1 MHLDERPSFLPD
13 RRPAATLSPWE
24 NAVVGRWL
32 VNRVAGLAVLVMAL
46 GACSI
51 EKRAVGPDQPST
63 PPDGPGDPRIALLQ
77 DNAFQIAQGGRYF
90 TWYGCGACHAQ
101 QALGPRNLADA
112 ASRAAGFDRLYD
124 RLARRHAP
132 PLGDHIPVEQLWQ
145 ITAYVRSLGTLDPAN
160 RRRQD
165 LDQKGE
171 PQGNS
176 WQGPVR

>member
-1 MHLDERPSFLPD
+1 MNDLEPLHNRQ
-13 RRPAATLSPWE
+13 PAAALLSRGR
-24 NAVVGRWL
+24 AVAGRQL
-32 VNRVAGLAVLVMAL
+32 VSRVAGLAVLVMAL
-46 GACSI
+46 GACSV

-63 PPDGPGDPRIALLQ
+63 PPEGPGDPRIALLQ

-101 QALGPRNLADA
+101 QAPGPRNLADA

-124 RLARRHAP
+124 RIARRHAP
-132 PLGDHIPVEQLWQ
+132 PVGDHIPVEQLWQ

-165 LDQKGE
+165 LDQTGE
-171 PQGNS
+171 PQGDN